1 MNKIF
6 WGLLFLLININI
18 GGISITPSFVG
29 YILIYFGMKQ
39 MEVPETFGKARPW
52 IIAGGVLNLLFWL
65 PVWGEG
71 LGFLGSLVGTL
82 LHVTVTY
89 EIVQAVNEKRDR
101 ENPSL
106 DTDGLRKAWVVTAVC
121 EILAFPLMW
130 LGGWLTII
138 VSLVAAIVYI
148 VAFNECKKALGE

>member
-18 GGISITPSFVG
+18 GGVSITPSFVG

-39 MEVPETFGKARPW
+39 MEVPETFKKARLW
-52 IIAGGVLNLLFWL
+52 IVAGGVLNLLFWL

-71 LGFLGSLVGTL
+71 LNFLVSFVGAL

-89 EIVQAVNEKRDR
+89 EIVQAVNEERDR
-101 ENPSL
+101 QNTSL
-106 DTDGLRKAWVVTAVC
+106 DTNGLHKAWVVTAVC
-121 EILAFPLMW
+121 EILAIPLVW

-138 VSLVAAIVYI
+138 ISFVAAIVYI
-148 VAFNECKKALGE
+148 AAFNECKKVLGE